1 MLCVYSY
8 VCLSRKLISD
18 LMACVKL
25 PKVTKS
31 TWVVTLFRKKS
42 GSWRYCPFLPS
53 SVPHTQLSP
62 QKILLAGTLSLWVQ
76 ISASAALL
84 ACPHMHTR
92 VEMTGHT
99 HSTSRAMLRPWVRP
113 QTTPATSLLA
123 SQPLG
128 RLTTCTVPS
137 LGPSKSFPKTPRSEQ
152 WGYRPSGSSQKGQIT
167 GPVGSS
173 GAGKARTCLE

>member
-1 MLCVYSY
+1 MLRPLLWTGESECCVCTHTCVYQG
-8 VCLSRKLISD
+8 KLISD

-53 SVPHTQLSP
+53 SELPQTQLSP
-62 QKILLAGTLSLWVQ
+62 QKILLAATLHLWVQ

-84 ACPHMHTR
+84 AWPHMHTR

-99 HSTSRAMLRPWVRP
+99 HSTSKAVLRPSVRP
-113 QTTPATSLLA
+113 QTTLGKGRRNPSHFPPHLTASWTSNHLH
-123 SQPLG
+123 
-128 RLTTCTVPS
+128 C
-137 LGPSKSFPKTPRSEQ
+137 SF
-152 WGYRPSGSSQKGQIT
+152 SGSIQILPKNT
-167 GPVGSS
+167 
-173 GAGKARTCLE
+173 